1 MRGRRLGFGHRGRS
15 RGGRANGWWGRRP
28 GGRRG
33 LGSNGAAAG
42 DGDRPPA
49 VVRAGAV
56 GGGGGCRAA
65 TWDRDGP
72 PPVIGV
78 RGCCRDRGR
87 RERMGGGRRRGR
99 CGRRG
104 GGSRGDDLKLRRP
117 GIVLRLR
124 RLGRGCSGART
135 GRWSGV
141 RSGGLDGVGVSGVP
155 GVGIAAPLVLGRGLE
170 DRRAVVPGGGDGLVR
185 LGTVGRLDVGQPCWC
200 GSGRLYR
207 WTLGGPTG
215 VGSTAVSGV
224 ITGSIADVGRTGIV
238 PPAGGRAGFHRVV
251 GVTSAGG
258 AEAGRL
264 VTVSDGVDG
273 ARLGR
278 GAGRARGWTGAVEA
292 LRPSIAAAAGTARG
306 TTSNRTTRAGGAV
319 GVAARS
325 ARST

>member
-15 RGGRANGWWGRRP
+15 RRGRANGRWGRRP

-56 GGGGGCRAA
+56 GGGSGCRAA

-78 RGCCRDRGR
+78 RGCCGERGR

-104 GGSRGDDLKLRRP
+104 GGSRGDGLKLRRP
-117 GIVLRLR
+117 GTVLRLR
-124 RLGRGCSGART
+124 RLGRGCCGART
-135 GRWSGV
+135 GRWSGK

-170 DRRAVVPGGGDGLVR
+170 DRRTVVPGGGDGLVH
-185 LGTVGRLDVGQPCWC
+185 LGTVGRLDVGRPCWY
-200 GSGRLYR
+200 GSGRLCR
-207 WTLGGPTG
+207 
-215 VGSTAVSGV
+215 
-224 ITGSIADVGRTGIV
+224 
-238 PPAGGRAGFHRVV
+238 
-251 GVTSAGG
+251 
-258 AEAGRL
+258 
-264 VTVSDGVDG
+264 
-273 ARLGR
+273 
-278 GAGRARGWTGAVEA
+278 
-292 LRPSIAAAAGTARG
+292 
-306 TTSNRTTRAGGAV
+306 
-319 GVAARS
+319 
-325 ARST
+325 